1 MLRIACVMLNIVN
14 LKNAYSSSN
23 YDYHFIR
30 KEFKEFRRIKKTI
43 TCLGE
48 NTQKYITFT
57 APMEKEVTRSDKN
70 GEKITKNI
78 SYNLL
83 IAQDLWQ
90 AHYQILSIILLKEFI

>member
-1 MLRIACVMLNIVN
+1 
-14 LKNAYSSSN
+14 
-23 YDYHFIR
+23 
-30 KEFKEFRRIKKTI
+30 
-43 TCLGE
+43 
-48 NTQKYITFT
+48 
-57 APMEKEVTRSDKN
+57 MEKEVTRSDKN